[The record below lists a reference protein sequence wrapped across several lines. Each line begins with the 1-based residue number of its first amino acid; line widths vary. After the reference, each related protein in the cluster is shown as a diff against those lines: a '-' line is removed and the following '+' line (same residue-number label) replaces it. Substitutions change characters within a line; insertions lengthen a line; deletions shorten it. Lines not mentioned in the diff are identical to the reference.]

1 MYFGVAGL
9 KEKAAP
15 ILVLLGT
22 LFLAS
27 CANYSNPSSSTPNTT
42 GLKLRAF
49 VTNPLRPTGFGS
61 TPVIEVIDALNDRLS
76 APISLSTAQPGLM
89 AVFPNKRFTLVYG
102 GGSES
107 NNSIA
112 IINNAQEAVVGSA
125 LSLPRP
131 SESMVVSSDNV
142 TGYVAVPGASVNGQ
156 SQGVVEVLDL
166 NTNTITATIPV
177 PGAHFVAVSHNG
189 NRVLVFGNPSGTF
202 SGLAVITPGLIG
214 TSQNPVFEFPADP
227 AEFDHPVGGVFS
239 SDDNTAYILNCGAEC
254 TGTAASVTALNM
266 NSNAPGLSLSVDA
279 ATIGMLSGTT
289 LYVAGTP
296 PSTPCP
302 SGTAGQ
308 TCGTLSV
315 IDAAS
320 MTVSNQSPI
329 FITDGYHNRMQ
340 MGANGQLFIGAR
352 TCSAGCLSIFDSN
365 QSKVNFSSD
374 TGDVT
379 GIQPITTRNV
389 VYVCENGELRIY
401 DTTTDKLQANQVD
414 IIGQAVDVKLVD

>member
-1 MYFGVAGL
+1 MRFGVPGL

-15 ILVLLGT
+15 IFVLLGT

-27 CANYSNPSSSTPNTT
+27 CANYSNPSSNNRNTT

-61 TPVIEVIDALNDRLS
+61 TPVIEVIDALNDKLS
-76 APISLSTAQPGLM
+76 GPISLSTAQPGLM

-102 GGSES
+102 GGSGS

-125 LSLPRP
+125 LSLPGP
-131 SESMVVSSDNV
+131 SESMVVSPDNV
-142 TGYVAVPGASVNGQ
+142 TGYVAVPSASVNGQ

-177 PGAHFVAVSHNG
+177 PGAHFVAVSNNG

-202 SGLAVITPGLIG
+202 SGLAVITPSLIG
-214 TSQNPVFEFPADP
+214 TSQNPVFEFLDP

-266 NSNAPGLSLSVDA
+266 NTNAPGLSLSVDA

-320 MTVSNQSPI
+320 MTVSNQNPI
-329 FITDGYHNRMQ
+329 FITDGYHNRME

-365 QSKVNFSSD
+365 QSKINFSSD

-379 GIQPITTRNV
+379 GIQPITRRHV

-401 DTTTDKLQANQVD
+401 DTTTDKLQANQID

>member
-1 MYFGVAGL
+1 MSLVVQVTSTIAIWRPHTEYHNFCSV
-9 KEKAAP
+9 KAAP
-15 ILVLLGT
+15 IFVLLGT
-22 LFLAS
+22 LFLVS
-27 CANYSNPSSSTPNTT
+27 CANYSNPSSNNRNTT

-61 TPVIEVIDALNDRLS
+61 TPVIEVIDALNDKLS
-76 APISLSTAQPGLM
+76 GPISLSTAQPGTM

-102 GGSES
+102 GGSGS

-125 LSLPRP
+125 LSLPGP
-131 SESMVVSSDNV
+131 SE
-142 TGYVAVPGASVNGQ
+142 
-156 SQGVVEVLDL
+156 SQGVVEVLNL
-166 NTNTITATIPV
+166 NTNTITATLPV
-177 PGAHFVAVSHNG
+177 PGARFVAVSHNG
-189 NRVLVFGNPSGTF
+189 NRVLVFGNPIGTF
-202 SGLAVITPGLIG
+202 SGLALITPSLIG
-214 TSQNPVFEFPADP
+214 TSQNPVFEFPVDP
-227 AEFDHPVGGVFS
+227 AEYDHPVGGVFS
-239 SDDNTAYILNCGAEC
+239 SDDSTAYILNCGAEC

-266 NSNAPGLSLSVDA
+266 NTNAPGLPLAVEA

-296 PSTPCP
+296 PGTPCP

-329 FITDGYHNRMQ
+329 FITDGYHNRME

-352 TCSAGCLSIFDSN
+352 TCSTGCLSIVDTN

-401 DTTTDKLQANQVD
+401 DTTTDKLQANQID

>member
-1 MYFGVAGL
+1 MRFGVPGL

-15 ILVLLGT
+15 IFVLLGT
-22 LFLAS
+22 LFLVS
-27 CANYSNPSSSTPNTT
+27 CANYSNPSSNNRNTT

-61 TPVIEVIDALNDRLS
+61 TPVIEVIDALNDKLS
-76 APISLSTAQPGLM
+76 GPISLSTAQPGTM

-102 GGSES
+102 GGSGS

-125 LSLPRP
+125 LSLPGP
-131 SESMVVSSDNV
+131 SESMVVSPDNV
-142 TGYVAVPGASVNGQ
+142 TGYVAVPSASVNGR
-156 SQGVVEVLDL
+156 SQGVVEVLNL
-166 NTNTITATIPV
+166 NTNTITATLPV
-177 PGAHFVAVSHNG
+177 PGARFVAVSHNG
-189 NRVLVFGNPSGTF
+189 NRVLVFGNPIGTF
-202 SGLAVITPGLIG
+202 SGLAVITPSLIG
-214 TSQNPVFEFPADP
+214 TSQNPVLEVPADP
-227 AEFDHPVGGVFS
+227 TEFDHPVGGVFS

-254 TGTAASVTALNM
+254 TGTTAGVTALNM
-266 NSNAPGLSLSVDA
+266 NTNMPGLPLAVDA

-296 PSTPCP
+296 PGTPCP

-315 IDAAS
+315 IDTTS

-329 FITDGYHNRMQ
+329 FITDGYHNRME

-401 DTTTDKLQANQVD
+401 DTTTDKLQANQID